1 MDTRDEDDITLHL
14 LLCGVAEM
22 NGGGDDGVG
31 VIDLIGEW

>member
-22 NGGGDDGVG
+22 NGWGGMMG
-31 VIDLIGEW
+31 LE

>member
-22 NGGGDDGVG
+22 NGGDDGVG